1 MQSIDELSEK
11 HQLQII
17 SVIIESN
24 DDGYLAMIPG
34 IQGAFA
40 EGDTPQEAIFNC
52 IDVLKMIREY
62 KQEQNENL
70 NLGSIALS
78 ANTGLTFTIPVQV

>member
-1 MQSIDELSEK
+1 MPSLEKLQKKNKPQLVSI
-11 HQLQII
+11 
-17 SVIIESN
+17 VVESN

-52 IDVLKMIREY
+52 IDVLSMIIEY
-62 KQEQNENL
+62 KKEQNETL
-70 NLGSIALS
+70 NLKTIELTNS
-78 ANTGLTFTIPVQV
+78 TGLTVAIPIQL

>member
-1 MQSIDELSEK
+1 MQSID
-11 HQLQII
+11 QLPDKKKPQII
-17 SVIIESN
+17 SVVIENN

-52 IDVLKMIREY
+52 IDVLTMIIQY
-62 KQEQNENL
+62 KQEQNDNL
-70 NLGSIALS
+70 NLESIELS
-78 ANTGLTFTIPVQV
+78 TNTGWTFAIPIQL